1 MDFKQF
7 SDILLE
13 VFYVFVGLLMAHTAF
28 RVLRD
33 ETNPRRIGTAAFWI
47 ILGVIFVF
55 GGIMP
60 EAVVGGLLLIIG
72 ILTGTKQVKVG
83 KLKMPDPERALKES
97 KRLNN
102 KIFIPSIVI
111 AVLALLIAQFTPIS
125 GIAAIGISAVA
136 ALVVTFIITKAKPS
150 EALEDADRML
160 QSVGQTSILPQLLAA
175 LGGLFTVAGVGTVIS
190 GAISKVIPHESA
202 IIGVIAYCVGMAI
215 FTMIMGNAFAAF
227 SVITVGIGMPFVFMQ
242 GGNVIIASAL
252 ALTAGY
258 CGTLLTPMAAN
269 FNVMPA
275 ALLETKDKNII
286 VKQQLPIGLILL
298 VVHIIL
304 MYFLAFVLFPGNA
317 FLVK

>member
-13 VFYVFVGLLMAHTAF
+13 VFYVMVGLLMVHTAF
-28 RVLRD
+28 RVLKD
-33 ETNPRRIGTAAFWI
+33 NTNPRRLGTAAFWI
-47 ILGVIFVF
+47 ILAIIFVF
-55 GGIMP
+55 GGVMP
-60 EAVVGGLLLIIG
+60 AEAVGALLLVVA
-72 ILTGTKQVKVG
+72 ILTGTKQVKIG
-83 KLKMPDPERALKES
+83 KLKMPDPDRALKES
-97 KRLNN
+97 KKLGN
-102 KIFIPSIVI
+102 KVFIPSIII
-111 AVLALLIAQFTPIS
+111 AVLALVIAQFTPIS
-125 GIAAIGISAVA
+125 GITAIGISAVA
-136 ALVVTFIITKAKPS
+136 ALIVTFIITKAKPS

-175 LGGLFTVAGVGTVIS
+175 LGGLFTVAGVGEVIS
-190 GAISKVIPHESA
+190 GAISQVIPHENVL
-202 IIGVIAYCVGMAI
+202 IGVIAYCIGMAV

-242 GGNVIIASAL
+242 GGNVVICSAL

-286 VKQQLPIGLILL
+286 VKHQVPVGIALLI
-298 VVHIIL
+298 VHIVL
-304 MYFLAFVLFPGNA
+304 MYGLG
-317 FLVK
+317 FLVFGS